1 MDDFEAPN
9 VDPAILIR
17 KRHGLA
23 LMLIALL
30 LAASQIVTQLTLAQ
44 GDDDSR
50 LVNVSGRQRM
60 LSQQIAKLAL
70 EISYAKD
77 MAGRIGPVRELY
89 GAVMTFQGTHDGLLK
104 GSSTLDV
111 KGRNSARILELYAQ
125 IEPAY
130 YGILKA
136 ASSMR
141 ERATAADGTQTELL
155 GLSEKILTMEGVFL
169 DGMNK
174 VVFQY
179 DAEAS
184 QRRSL
189 TRDLE
194 FILFG
199 LILVALVMEAFFI
212 FRPAERQ
219 ISRYFLSLHKA
230 MAKLREQ
237 ATYDALTGLYN
248 RGAGLLLLEHEM
260 DKARRARSPLTIVF
274 VDLDGLK
281 TVNDLLGHEEGDS
294 YISGF
299 ASIVAGSVR
308 AGDMALRYGGDE
320 FVLILNCDSGQA
332 ESIISRIDSLVA
344 EANAKQEGGWTFGF
358 SYGMTSFDPTSSATA
373 DSLLVAADEAMYR
386 MKEEHRRSGR
396 SPIRK

>member
-17 KRHGLA
+17 KRHSLA
-23 LMLIALL
+23 LLLVALL

-89 GAVMTFQGTHDGLLK
+89 GAIMTFQGTHDGLLK
-104 GSSTLDV
+104 GSSTLNV
-111 KGRNSARILELYAQ
+111 KGRNSARILELYAR

-136 ASSMR
+136 ASTLR
-141 ERATAADGTQTELL
+141 ERATAADSTQTELL
-155 GLSEKILTMEGVFL
+155 DLAENILTMEGEFL

-189 TRDLE
+189 IRDIE
-194 FILFG
+194 YILFG
-199 LILVALVMEAFFI
+199 LTLVALVMEAFFI

-219 ISRYFLSLHKA
+219 ISGYFQSLHKA

-248 RGAGLLLLEHEM
+248 RGAGLLLEHEM

-281 TVNDLLGHEEGDS
+281 TVNDVLGHEAGDS

-320 FVLILNCDSGQA
+320 FVLVLNCDPGQA
-332 ESIISRIDSLVA
+332 ESIVSRIDALVV
-344 EANAKQEGGWTFGF
+344 EANAKQEGGWSFGF
-358 SYGMTSFDPTSSATA
+358 SYGMTSFDPASSATA

-386 MKEEHRRSGR
+386 MKAEHRRSGR